1 MPLHVEIVT
10 QEGKLFEDDGVDM
23 VLVPGT
29 EGEMGILP
37 HHAALL
43 STLNYGELRV
53 RKAGAEE
60 SFIVYGGVVEVR
72 PDRVIVLAD
81 TAESS
86 YELDE
91 AKAEEARKR
100 AEDLMRT
107 GAPEEKRYAV
117 EELRRAGIQENVL
130 RKIRQRPPAI
140 RIKSLEASQPAKKE
154 KKPQGE

>member
-1 MPLHVEIVT
+1 MPLHLQIVS
-10 QEGKLFEDDGVDM
+10 QEGPVFEDAAVDM
-23 VLVPGT
+23 VIIPGA

-43 STLNYGELRV
+43 STLKPGELRV
-53 RKAGAEE
+53 RKGGAEE

-91 AKAEEARKR
+91 AAAQAARER
-100 AEDLMRT
+100 AEQLMREGVPPDQT
-107 GAPEEKRYAV
+107 ADVVR
-117 EELRRAGIQENVL
+117 ELRRAQLQENVL
-130 RKIRQRPPAI
+130 RRVRSRSGVVRIRTV
-140 RIKSLEASQPAKKE
+140 EE
-154 KKPQGE
+154 

>member
-1 MPLHVEIVT
+1 MPLHVQIVS
-10 QEGKLFEDDGVDM
+10 QEGPVFEDDAVDM
-23 VLVPGT
+23 AILPGS

-43 STLNYGELRV
+43 TTLNYGELRI

-72 PDRVIVLAD
+72 PDRVIILAD

-91 AKAEEARKR
+91 TKAEEARKR
-100 AEDLMRT
+100 AEDLMRS
-107 GAPEEKRYAV
+107 GVPEEKRYAI
-117 EELRRAGIQENVL
+117 EEVRRAGIQENVR
-130 RKIRQRPPAI
+130 RKIRQRAPTI
-140 RIKSLEASQPAKKE
+140 RVKRLEVDEPTRKK
-154 KKPQGE
+154 